1 MKHCRHAL
9 LVGLALAALL
19 VLGNATV
26 AEAAEEQPVTIRFTS
41 LATPN
46 SAFGKV
52 LRAWGAQVEKETE
65 GRVKLTIYTGGSQ
78 GDERDFIRKIRAG
91 QIDAAGA
98 TTTGL
103 GIIVP
108 AIYALTVPGVV
119 TEYDQ
124 LERVWVGLG
133 ERLRSLYEAKGF
145 HLLAWGTGGK
155 NRLFSAKP
163 FVGPSDL
170 KRTRP
175 WVWKGDPVFD
185 AYIGVIGANPVR
197 IGAHEVYGALET
209 RMIDT
214 LAISTIGAVA
224 YQWYT
229 RLNYV
234 AKQNLNIITGGSIIA
249 KEKMDQLRPTDR
261 KILFDTAERAA
272 DAMDEILVE
281 DDAEAY
287 RVLVERGLQEVDNV
301 PSRSARDKAAKKTRK
316 SLAGRVFSKE
326 LMKTVEALASSPFR
340 SSLGC

>member
-1 MKHCRHAL
+1 MRHCRHAL
-9 LVGLALAALL
+9 VAALVVAALL
-19 VLGNATV
+19 VPGKATV
-26 AEAAEEQPVTIRFTS
+26 AEAAGEEPITIRFAS

-119 TEYDQ
+119 TEYEQ
-124 LERVWVGLG
+124 LERVWQGLG
-133 ERLRSLYEAKGF
+133 ERLRGLYEAKGF

-163 FVGPSDL
+163 FMAPNDL
-170 KRTRP
+170 KRARP

-234 AKQNLNIITGGSIIA
+234 AKDNLNIITGGSIIK
-249 KEKMDQLRPTDR
+249 KEKMAQLRPSDQ
-261 KILFDTAERAA
+261 KILFQTAERAA
-272 DAMDEILVE
+272 DAMDEILVK
-281 DDAEAY
+281 DDEESY

-301 PSRSARDKAAKKTRK
+301 PSRGAWERVAKKTRK

-326 LMKTVEALASSPFR
+326 LMKTVESLAAAD
-340 SSLGC
+340 

>member
-1 MKHCRHAL
+1 MKHIRHAL
-9 LVGLALAALL
+9 VAALAVAALL
-19 VLGNATV
+19 VPGRATV
-26 AEAAEEQPVTIRFTS
+26 AEAATEESVTIRFAS

-52 LRAWGAQVEKETE
+52 LNAWGRQVEKETE

-124 LERVWVGLG
+124 LERVWAGLG
-133 ERLRSLYEAKGF
+133 ERLRGLYEAKGF

-163 FVGPSDL
+163 FMAPSDL
-170 KRTRP
+170 KRARP

-209 RMIDT
+209 RMVDT

-229 RLNYV
+229 RLSYV
-234 AKQNLNIITGGSIIA
+234 AKQNLNIITGGSII
-249 KEKMDQLRPTDR
+249 KHETMERIRPSDR
-261 KILFDTAERAA
+261 KVLFATAERAA
-272 DAMDEILVE
+272 DAMDEVLVK
-281 DDAEAY
+281 DDERAY
-287 RVLVERGLQEVDNV
+287 QVLVERGLREVDNV
-301 PSRSARDKAAKKTRK
+301 PSRNAWDRVAKKTRK
-316 SLAGRVFSKE
+316 SLAGRVFSKA
-326 LMKTVEALASSPFR
+326 LMKTVEDLAAAE
-340 SSLGC
+340 